1 MISACLLYESWLWS
15 SLLPSVLA
23 DRGTTSTT
31 MCQGATEDA
40 QCDGMV
46 NIDAMLSKE
55 GRARQ
60 MAGLRKLVT
69 AFAGVPGIIG
79 LHGGLPPASSFPIKG
94 VTLTLE
100 DGRKLEIDDPVKA
113 RILSSTRHAN
123 GLSQHSE
130 SNMCQGLPCRLLRL
144 LLHCSV
150 SSRAAVMENMRAC
163 QSVAQLRCTRGCY
176 MRQSLCYA
184 FLYIRLI
191 LLLTAVVYQS
201 D

>member
-1 MISACLLYESWLWS
+1 
-15 SLLPSVLA
+15 
-23 DRGTTSTT
+23 
-31 MCQGATEDA
+31 MCQGGTEDA
-40 QCDGMV
+40 KCDELV

-100 DGRKLEIDDPVKA
+100 DGRKIEIDDPVKA

-130 SNMCQGLPCRLLRL
+130 SNMCHGLPWRLLRIL
-144 LLHCSV
+144 SHCSV
-150 SSRAAVMENMRAC
+150 SSRVAVMKDMRAC
-163 QSVAQLRCTRGCY
+163 QSFAQ
-176 MRQSLCYA
+176 
-184 FLYIRLI
+184 
-191 LLLTAVVYQS
+191 
-201 D
+201 